1 MNGAGHRPR
10 HMPRL
15 VHLCHIYLLVSY
27 VQLDNGRSPSKTIV
41 FWITGLTQTAS
52 AWIKGAILIGGEG
65 AGKPR
70 ALQENAL
77 RRSMTNGI
85 FREFP
90 RTKAMPISTLSS
102 PQLAPIGRI
111 NSSCLLYTSP

>member
-1 MNGAGHRPR
+1 MNGAGHRPH

-52 AWIKGAILIGGEG
+52 ADKGCNPDRWGR

-70 ALQENAL
+70 ALQETAL
-77 RRSMTNGI
+77 QRSMTNGI
-85 FREFP
+85 CREFP
-90 RTKAMPISTLSS
+90 RTKAIPISTLSS
-102 PQLAPIGRI
+102 P
-111 NSSCLLYTSP
+111 